1 MIVSGKNTAN
11 EILKNKQKI
20 NKVLISDTFKDEK
33 LILELE
39 KRKIQITVRSKNELD
54 RIDKSNHQGIIL
66 DIPDYEY
73 FDLKDVIKKEKGFLL
88 ILDHIEDP
96 HNFGAI
102 IRTCEAAGV
111 DGIIIP
117 KDRSVEVTSTVMRTS
132 AGALSNFKIIEVTNL
147 KTTIDKLKK
156 ANYWIFGTEMNFEKS
171 YKDFDYSNMN
181 ICLIIGSEGFGM
193 SKIIKE
199 SCDYLISIP
208 MKGKINSLNASVAAG
223 ILIYKISENR

>member
-20 NKVLISDTFKDEK
+20 NKILISDTFKDEK